1 MRSRS
6 RLVKPDAL
14 VHYFERPG
22 RSNTAKTLELARKR
36 AEQIGIRDI
45 VVASYTGYTG
55 LKAAKI
61 FKGFNLVVVG
71 GVYGFEKP
79 NKVAMSEARR
89 SQIEK
94 QGGKVLF
101 GGHAFGMIGRAIRRQ
116 FGTVQSDELIAN
128 VLRLFGQGV
137 KVACEITCMATD
149 AGMIKSGSE
158 VIAIAG
164 TENGAD
170 TAIVLTAANTHR
182 FFDTRIHEIICK
194 PRLP

>member
-1 MRSRS
+1 ME
-6 RLVKPDAL
+6 AT
-14 VHYFERPG
+14 VHYFEKPG
-22 RSNTAKTLELARKR
+22 KQNTSKTLLLARKR
-36 AEQIGIRDI
+36 AEEIGVRDI

-79 NKVAMSEARR
+79 NKVSMSDATKR
-89 SQIEK
+89 QIEK
-94 QGGKVLF
+94 QGGKLLF
-101 GGHAFGMIGRAIRRQ
+101 TGHSFGMIGRAIRRQ
-116 FGTVQSDELIAN
+116 FGTIQADELVAN

-149 AGMIKSGSE
+149 AGLVKSGRE

-164 TENGAD
+164 TGSGAD
-170 TAIVLTAANTHR
+170 TAIVLTSANTHR
-182 FFDTRIHEIICK
+182 FFETRIHEIICK
-194 PRLP
+194 PR